1 MQLFYLFSFAVVASY
16 AAALPQPAGLSEK
29 YSNDVDATLVSGLEA
44 RSYQP
49 VLDTREDSPTL
60 MSLERRADSAGSSKG
75 NFLFGIPPLSTL
87 SPEEARKLIYSLFKP
102 SDFSFENIAST
113 IDNVGDG
120 FAELSENGEK
130 VKTKIVGTAG
140 NLLSLYLRKATYVTL
155 SLTVL
160 ASRGLSATFS
170 FLQSTETP
178 AKLPDAISAFISTF
192 DESMDKAAKKE
203 KESNDSIVN
212 ILKDT
217 GTVLWDVEAAIESF
231 VEAVDILV
239 KFFGAIRTLMSKSE
253 SGRTIYDD
261 ISNMM
266 ESIAKFTEEQENLY
280 DEIITALEDESSQ

>member
-60 MSLERRADSAGSSKG
+60 MSLERRADSAG
-75 NFLFGIPPLSTL
+75 
-87 SPEEARKLIYSLFKP
+87 
-102 SDFSFENIAST
+102 SFENIAST

-178 AKLPDAISAFISTF
+178 AKLPDAISAVISTF

-203 KESNDSIVN
+203 KES
-212 ILKDT
+212 K
-217 GTVLWDVEAAIESF
+217 
-231 VEAVDILV
+231 
-239 KFFGAIRTLMSKSE
+239 
-253 SGRTIYDD
+253 
-261 ISNMM
+261 
-266 ESIAKFTEEQENLY
+266 
-280 DEIITALEDESSQ
+280 

>member
-160 ASRGLSATFS
+160 ASRG
-170 FLQSTETP
+170 
-178 AKLPDAISAFISTF
+178 TF

-239 KFFGAIRTLMSKSE
+239 KFFWCDKN
-253 SGRTIYDD
+253 
-261 ISNMM
+261 SN
-266 ESIAKFTEEQENLY
+266 EQVGKR
-280 DEIITALEDESSQ
+280 